1 MSDEEIFLAKRF
13 AELADKSYKCNQY
26 FFTDFLSLEDAAL
39 LRQTMEKERFY
50 DYSMSGGASG
60 CMREMAR
67 FGNEESIGYEMAY
80 PILIVK
86 VQPLIQK
93 FADEL
98 THRDFLGALMNLGIK
113 REKIGDIIIRNNE
126 GYVFVVDKIADFIV
140 ENLSKIKHTNVKCSV
155 MEASD
160 IEVSYKM
167 KTSEV
172 LVPSLRIDA
181 IIAKKCNLSRSKVL
195 ELMREKKVF
204 LSGRVMENGSYN
216 VKEGDVITVRGYGK
230 MIFVKISG
238 ETKKGKIYV
247 TIEEFV

>member
-1 MSDEEIFLAKRF
+1 MNDEEIFLKKRF

-39 LRQTMEKERFY
+39 LRRTMEEERFY
-50 DYSMSGGASG
+50 DLSMFGGADG

-67 FGNEESIGYEMAY
+67 FGNVDSIGYELSY
-80 PILIVK
+80 PILTIQVK
-86 VQPLIQK
+86 PLLQK
-93 FADEL
+93 FADAL

-126 GYVFVVDKIADFIV
+126 GYIFVVDTIADYVV
-140 ENLSKIKHTNVKCSV
+140 ENLTKIKHTNVSAAIIDSIDVDVAYEKKS
-155 MEASD
+155 
-160 IEVSYKM
+160 
-167 KTSEV
+167 SEI

-195 ELMREKKVF
+195 DIMREKKVF
-204 LSGRVMENGSYN
+204 LGGRVMENSSYM

-247 TIEEFV
+247 TIEEYV

>member
-1 MSDEEIFLAKRF
+1 MGDEEIFLKKRF

-39 LRQTMEKERFY
+39 LRRTMEEARFR
-50 DYSMSGGASG
+50 DFSMFGGAVG
-60 CMREMAR
+60 CMREIAR
-67 FGNEESIGYEMAY
+67 FGNVDSIGYEISY
-80 PILIVK
+80 PILTVK
-86 VQPLIQK
+86 VKPLLQK

-98 THRDFLGALMNLGIK
+98 NHRDFLGALMNLGIK
-113 REKIGDIIIRNNE
+113 REKIGDIIIRSNE
-126 GYVFVVDKIADFIV
+126 GYIFVIDNIAEYVV
-140 ENLSKIKHTNVKCSV
+140 ENLTKIKHTNVSAAIV
-155 MEASD
+155 D
-160 IEVSYKM
+160 GLDVEVSYEK
-167 KTSEV
+167 KSSEV

-195 ELMREKKVF
+195 EIMREKKVF
-204 LSGRVMENGSYN
+204 LGGRVMENSSYM
-216 VKEGDVITVRGYGK
+216 VKEGDIITVRGYGK

>member
-1 MSDEEIFLAKRF
+1 MTDEELFLKKRF

-26 FFTDFLSLEDAAL
+26 FFTDFLSMEDVAL
-39 LRQTMEKERFY
+39 LKRTMEEERFM
-50 DYSMSGGASG
+50 DYSLFGGANG
-60 CMREMAR
+60 CIREVAR
-67 FGNEESIGYEMAY
+67 FGSMDSVGYEMPY
-80 PILIVK
+80 PIVVVK
-86 VQPLIQK
+86 VKPLLQK
-93 FADEL
+93 FADKL

-126 GYVFVVDKIADFIV
+126 GYIFVIDNIADYVV
-140 ENLSKIKHTNVKCSV
+140 ENLSKIKHTSV
-155 MEASD
+155 M
-160 IEVSYKM
+160 VSIIDEMSEEIAYEK
-167 KTSEV
+167 KSSEV

-181 IIAKKCNLSRSKVL
+181 IIAKKCNISRSKVL

-230 MIFVKISG
+230 MIFSHISG

-247 TIEEFV
+247 TIGEYI

>member
-39 LRQTMEKERFY
+39 LRRTMAEEGITDFSLFGEA
-50 DYSMSGGASG
+50 DG

-67 FGNEESIGYEMAY
+67 FGNADSIGYEMPY

-93 FADEL
+93 FADAL

-126 GYVFVVDKIADFIV
+126 GYVFVTDKIADFV
-140 ENLSKIKHTNVKCSV
+140 VGNLDKIKHTNVKCTIQNDMDV
-155 MEASD
+155 E
-160 IEVSYKM
+160 ISYEK

-181 IIAKKCNLSRSKVL
+181 IIAKKCNLSRSKAL
-195 ELMREKKVF
+195 ELMGEKKVF
-204 LSGRVMENGSYN
+204 LGGRVMENGSYM
-216 VKEGDVITVRGYGK
+216 VKEGDTITVRGFGK
-230 MIFVKISG
+230 MIFKNISR

>member
-1 MSDEEIFLAKRF
+1 MSDEEIFLKKRF

-39 LRQTMEKERFY
+39 LRRTMEEERFR
-50 DYSMSGGASG
+50 DFSMFGGAVG
-60 CMREMAR
+60 CMREIAR
-67 FGNEESIGYEMAY
+67 FGNVEGIGYELSY
-80 PILIVK
+80 PILTVRVK
-86 VQPLIQK
+86 PLLQK

-126 GYVFVVDKIADFIV
+126 GYIFVIDTIADYVV
-140 ENLSKIKHTNVKCSV
+140 ENLTKIKHTNVSAAIVDV
-155 MEASD
+155 MDAE
-160 IEVSYKM
+160 ISYDK
-167 KTSEV
+167 KSSEV

-195 ELMREKKVF
+195 DIMREKKVF
-204 LSGRVMENGSYN
+204 LGGRVMENSSYM

-230 MIFVKISG
+230 MIFKSISG